1 MALASEYD
9 NTPDEWLLWENKD
22 YRFRQF
28 QNLPYG
34 QSMTLKISD
43 LTPSQTKDGLRS
55 AASQDPIS
63 AYYDLASG
71 KIIICDGNHRYY
83 DFKPD
88 NDWNRK
94 VVVKKT
100 TQPL

>member
-1 MALASEYD
+1 M
-9 NTPDEWLLWENKD
+9 
-22 YRFRQF
+22 Q
-28 QNLPYG
+28 
-34 QSMTLKISD
+34 LKISD

-55 AASQDPIS
+55 ATSQDPIS
-63 AYYDLASG
+63 AYYDVNTG

-94 VVVKKT
+94 ILVKKT